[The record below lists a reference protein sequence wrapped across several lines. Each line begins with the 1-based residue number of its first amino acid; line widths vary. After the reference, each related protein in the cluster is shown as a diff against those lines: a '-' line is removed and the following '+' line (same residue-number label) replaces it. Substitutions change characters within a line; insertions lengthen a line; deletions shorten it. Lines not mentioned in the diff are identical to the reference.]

1 MRFKA
6 KPTKRIIEQVALEVE
21 AGYDI
26 GYGWLQDELDDEGFV
41 TGFFVA
47 DNNKDSEIGYIVGG
61 MIEENEHYCSLESW
75 IPVYLD
81 TVVLVEE

>member
-6 KPTKRIIEQVALEVE
+6 KPTKRIIEQMALEE
-21 AGYDI
+21 AEYVFD
-26 GYGWLQDELDDEGFV
+26 YEWLQDKLDDEGFV
-41 TGFFVA
+41 TGFFVS

-61 MIEENEHYCSLESW
+61 MIEANEDYCSLEYW
-75 IPVYLD
+75 VPVIKD

>member
-6 KPTKRIIEQVALEVE
+6 KPTKRIIEQMVLEVE
-21 AGYDI
+21 AGYGF

-41 TGFFVA
+41 AGFFVA
-47 DNNKDSEIGYIVGG
+47 DNNKDSEIGFIVGG
-61 MIEENEHYCSLESW
+61 VVEANEEYCSLEYW
-75 IPVYLD
+75 VPVIKD